1 MKKENILLLS
11 SVAICITLLL
21 GIYDSWKVDI
31 VLGLG
36 IINLVAAFL
45 IRQERHTETTI
56 GLSQKGA
63 ASTSIST
70 PTPTVSPYTAVPPS
84 FPPHTFSH
92 THSTVDVSAHTPVH
106 GDTHTTP
113 SPLSFSPSP
122 LDDKHTPVRKPRRK
136 KVTVE
141 HTL

>member
-45 IRQERHTETTI
+45 IRQEQHTKTITETSSKTAT
-56 GLSQKGA
+56 Q
-63 ASTSIST
+63 TS
-70 PTPTVSPYTAVPPS
+70 VSATSPDTTALPS
-84 FPPHTFSH
+84 VSPHTFSN
-92 THSTVDVSAHTPVH
+92 THSPIDISAHTPVH
-106 GDTHTTP
+106 GEAHATL
-113 SPLSFSPSP
+113 SPISFSPSS
-122 LDDKHTPVRKPRRK
+122 LHDKHVPARKPRRR

-141 HTL
+141 HTLS